1 MRYTMFRIS
10 TQDQAGP
17 VGMFGDGLAHFHAV
31 TRSLATHWYHVS
43 LKRRLEDRFVASEEL
58 LNDEARLVEL
68 LIAQDESLIV
78 QEVQAVTPCWM
89 NKGGGW
95 KMEKLTSL
103 SMGFNRAEAPVC
115 VLEVESGAV
124 YVDTH
129 EPGLDVDSLTGLKE
143 LYRRRT
149 AKPDAGTEQGGA
161 HR

>member
-1 MRYTMFRIS
+1 MRFTMFRIS

-31 TRSLATHWYHVS
+31 TRSLATHWYHVT
-43 LKRRLEDRFVASEEL
+43 LKRWLEDRFVASEEMV
-58 LNDEARLVEL
+58 NDEARLVEL
-68 LIAQDESLIV
+68 LVAQDERLVV

-89 NKGGGW
+89 NKDGSW

-103 SMGFNRAEAPVC
+103 SMGFDRAAVPVC

-129 EPGLDVDSLTGLKE
+129 ELDFDVESLTGVKE
-143 LYRRRT
+143 LYRRRAT
-149 AKPDAGTEQGGA
+149 KPDAGAEPRSSQS
-161 HR
+161 